1 MMMVAVSLTLLVLA
15 PASVPAPVTRAEA
28 RVSATIT
35 HGVILRS
42 DGDQP
47 GKPLLAGVPRLRPCA
62 AQTATQT
69 AAAPPSCRLIV
80 YDLP

>member
-1 MMMVAVSLTLLVLA
+1 MMVAVSLTLLALA
-15 PASVPAPVTRAEA
+15 PASVPAPVTRTEA

-42 DGDQP
+42 DGEQRE
-47 GKPLLAGVPRLRPCA
+47 KPPLTGVPRLRPCG
-62 AQTATQT
+62 AQTTVQT